1 MVGAAQRPAI
11 PAGFGIFL
19 PRLQVRLASVHCMP
33 REKFMIRVRVERRKY
48 RSRMFSPLTG
58 LLLVLLWAMAASAKM
73 ATDFNPNIDFS
84 NYKTFAYIG
93 GVESLVRLQ
102 LNPDLLNDRIHRA
115 ITRELT
121 AKGLREVQPGEN
133 PDLVVR
139 YWVEAESN
147 AQATGTAHWGMYGSY
162 YYGYWTVMYTTMSTP
177 VTHEG
182 LLGVEMI
189 DAKSRDLAWRL
200 FVSEKIIHNDPD
212 KIWKTADKNI
222 VKAYKNYPPSA
233 QAIKEKKAEWAKLDA
248 TKKSAGP

>member
-1 MVGAAQRPAI
+1 MN
-11 PAGFGIFL
+11 
-19 PRLQVRLASVHCMP
+19 
-33 REKFMIRVRVERRKY
+33 RVKVESRKC
-48 RSRMFSPLTG
+48 RSRLFSPLAG
-58 LLLVLLWAMAASAKM
+58 LLFLLFCAMATNAKM
-73 ATDFNPNIDFS
+73 ATDFNPNVDFLK
-84 NYKTFAYIG
+84 YKTFAYIG

-121 AKGLREVQPGEN
+121 AKGLREVQPDQN

-139 YWVEAESN
+139 YWVEAE
-147 AQATGTAHWGMYGSY
+147 ADAHLTGTAHWGMYGSY

-189 DAKSRDLAWRL
+189 DAKSKDLAWRL

-222 VKAYKNYPPSA
+222 VKGYKNYPPSA
-233 QAIKEKKAEWAKLDA
+233 QAIKGKKAEWAKQDA
-248 TKKSAGP
+248 AKKSP